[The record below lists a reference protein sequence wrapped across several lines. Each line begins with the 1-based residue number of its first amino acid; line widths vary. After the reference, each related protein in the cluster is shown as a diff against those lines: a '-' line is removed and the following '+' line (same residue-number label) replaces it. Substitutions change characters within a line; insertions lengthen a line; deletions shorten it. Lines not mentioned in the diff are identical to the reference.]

1 MTDSDPYPRTDP
13 QLRAPTPPGGP
24 PEPGARGSDRRWTRI
39 WQVRVA
45 CTIVHIVCGTF
56 AVVLLARIVL
66 VIGDANPANGI
77 AAFVR
82 GWSGAVSLGFEDLFT
97 PDSPGARALF
107 NDGLAALAWVGLSAL
122 VTTLVRRFAL
132 PARDQDS

>member
-1 MTDSDPYPRTDP
+1 MTNSDPYPNTDP
-13 QLRAPTPPGGP
+13 RWRAPTPPSGP
-24 PEPGARGSDRRWTRI
+24 PEAGMPGSNRRWTRI
-39 WQVRVA
+39 WQVRLA
-45 CTIVHIVCGTF
+45 CTIVHIICGTF

-97 PDSPGARALF
+97 PPSAGARALL
-107 NDGLAALAWVGLSAL
+107 NDGLAALAWIGLSAL
-122 VTTLVRRFAL
+122 VTTLIRRLAL
-132 PARDQDS
+132 PAPDQDA

>member
-1 MTDSDPYPRTDP
+1 M
-13 QLRAPTPPGGP
+13 Q
-24 PEPGARGSDRRWTRI
+24 GSNRRWTRI
-39 WQVRVA
+39 WQVRPA
-45 CTIVHIVCGTF
+45 CTIVHIICGTF

-66 VIGDANPANGI
+66 VMGDANPANGI

-97 PDSPGARALF
+97 PASAGARTLL

-122 VTTLVRRFAL
+122 VTTLIRRLAL
-132 PARDQDS
+132 PARDQDA